1 MAVELANPYT
11 LVETAMNK
19 MVSSVTLSAMRD
31 TMEWALSAGSTAQMV
46 SPTLVLTVS
55 SHPLTEEVLVTQV
68 KESAIT
74 IQKLDVR
81 SGVFSGIQSARKASI
96 MLLAVSA
103 VPIVSMGKLILELA
117 ARSSPMEEQLVF
129 LLLALMMRIMMR
141 VSAILNADQ
150 ATLVLVQSAGR
161 TAQLV
166 FTHVVPSVPPLLMNA
181 QTKLKR

>member
-1 MAVELANPYT
+1 MVVELASPYT
-11 LVETAMNK
+11 LAETAMSR
-19 MVSSVTLSAMRD
+19 MVSSVTLSAMRA
-31 TMEWALSAGSTAQMV
+31 TMEWALSAGSTVQMV

-55 SHPLTEEVLVTQV
+55 SHPLTAEVLATLV

-74 IQKLDVR
+74 IQTLDVK

-129 LLLALMMRIMMR
+129 LLHALMMRITML
-141 VSAILNADQ
+141 VSATLNADQ
-150 ATLVLVQSAGR
+150 ATLE
-161 TAQLV
+161 
-166 FTHVVPSVPPLLMNA
+166 
-181 QTKLKR
+181 